1 LKNIVPSALQN
12 NQATL
17 LKKALEKLERAGRIA
32 ENTALVVLL
41 GTMMLV
47 AVFQIVN
54 RQLLGSMFAIPWAD
68 ELVRFIVLW
77 LAMVGSIAAC
87 RDNKHIRIDAITHV
101 LSGVVVSWIKIAVD
115 VFAAIVCAIIGW
127 QAFRLVREE
136 VSWGDYVIGDIP
148 LWLAHAVVPVAF
160 FLISYQFAVR
170 VLRLAYG
177 IFRSDA
183 AEVGA

>member
-1 LKNIVPSALQN
+1 M
-12 NQATL
+12 
-17 LKKALEKLERAGRIA
+17 KKALEKLERAGRFA

-41 GTMMLV
+41 GTMIVV

-54 RQLLGSMFAIPWAD
+54 RQLLGSMFAMPWAD

-87 RDNKHIRIDAITHV
+87 RDNKHIRIDAITHI
-101 LSGVVVSWIKIAVD
+101 LSGTVVTWIKILVD
-115 VFAAIVCAIIGW
+115 VFAATVCAVIGW

-136 VSWGDYVIGDIP
+136 VSWGDYVMGDVP

-160 FLISYQFAVR
+160 LLISYQFVVR
-170 VLRLAYG
+170 VLKLAYG
-177 IFRSDA
+177 LARPEAGRAST
-183 AEVGA
+183 

>member
-1 LKNIVPSALQN
+1 M
-12 NQATL
+12 
-17 LKKALEKLERAGRIA
+17 KKALEKLERAGRFA

-41 GTMMLV
+41 GTMIVV

-101 LSGVVVSWIKIAVD
+101 LSGSVVTVIKIVVD
-115 VFAAIVCAIIGW
+115 IFAAAVCAMIGW

-136 VSWGDYVIGDIP
+136 VSWGDYVIGDVP

-160 FLISYQFAVR
+160 FLISYQFLVR

-177 IFRSDA
+177 LARPEAGEASS
-183 AEVGA
+183 

>member
-1 LKNIVPSALQN
+1 MN
-12 NQATL
+12 
-17 LKKALEKLERAGRIA
+17 KALEKLERAGRFA

-41 GTMMLV
+41 GTMIVV

-54 RQLLGSMFAIPWAD
+54 RQLLGSMFAMPWAD

-87 RDNKHIRIDAITHV
+87 RDNKHIRIDAITHI
-101 LSGVVVSWIKIAVD
+101 LSGTIVTWIKILVD
-115 VFAAIVCAIIGW
+115 VFAAAVCAVIGW

-136 VSWGDYVIGDIP
+136 VSWGDYVMGDVP

-160 FLISYQFAVR
+160 FLISYQFIVR

-177 IFRSDA
+177 LVRPEASEA
-183 AEVGA
+183 ST